1 MFDANKRTMVIV
13 GAQWGD
19 EGKGKL
25 VDVIA
30 ERADWVVRY
39 QGGANAGHTVHIGD
53 KSFVLHQIPSGILHS
68 GVRCAIGNG
77 VVLDPDTLFKEI
89 DELIADGVD
98 VQGRLY
104 VSDRAHLVLPYHKL
118 VDSLSSASKE
128 IGTTGRGIGPAYEDK
143 IARRGVRVLDLRHPQ
158 RLRSLVEKAVKH
170 ANAVLTAFGVEQ
182 RADVDSTIEL
192 LQGLAPRILPIT
204 EDVGLV
210 IHRAIASGANVLLE
224 GAQGSL
230 LDVDH
235 GTYPF
240 VTSSSTTSGG
250 AAIGVGIAPTA
261 IHEVLGI
268 VKAYTTRVGNGPL
281 PTELNEADGERM
293 RKLGNEFG
301 ATTGRPRRCGWFDA
315 VVVRYAARVNGLT
328 GLAVTKLDVLDTFEK
343 IALCT
348 GYKVDGDIHTEF
360 PGDPV
365 ALESAEPQ
373 YEWMDGWQTSTADA
387 RSWSDLPPGAQKYL
401 ERVRDLVETPIAYVS
416 VGTRRDQIIP
426 FDRQETT
433 GSAGKG

>member
-1 MFDANKRTMVIV
+1 MFDTDTRTVVIV

-25 VDVIA
+25 VDVLA

-53 KSFVLHQIPSGILHS
+53 KSFVLHQIPSGMLHS

-89 DELIADGVD
+89 DELVQDGID

-143 IARRGVRVLDLRHPQ
+143 IARRGVRVLDLRHPE

-170 ANAVLTAFGVEQ
+170 ANAVLTAFGVAE
-182 RADVDSTIEL
+182 RADVDSTISL
-192 LQGLAPRILPIT
+192 LERLAPRILPIT
-204 EDVGLV
+204 EDVGLT
-210 IHRAIASGANVLLE
+210 IHRAVKSGANVLLE

-235 GTYPF
+235 GTYPY

-261 IHEVLGI
+261 IHAALGI

-281 PTELNEADGERM
+281 PTELGEADGERM
-293 RKLGNEFG
+293 RRLGNEFG

-348 GYKVDGDIHTEF
+348 GYKVGGEIYTEF

-365 ALESAEPQ
+365 ALETAEPQ
-373 YEWMDGWQTSTADA
+373 YEWMEGWQESTAEA
-387 RSWSDLPPGAQKYL
+387 RSLEALPTAARKYL
-401 ERVRDLVETPIAYVS
+401 DRIESLVETPITHVS
-416 VGTRRDQIIP
+416 VGTRRDQII
-426 FDRQETT
+426 
-433 GSAGKG
+433 GA